1 MKVGGSEKIAGM
13 ASGEFEMGQVNWMFF
28 APRRE
33 VRAARIT
40 RRPRGRTT
48 PERGTRHDKILVR
61 SGMGGDCLIVA
72 ELVISLADLLRK
84 STVVHYMKTILM
96 ISLIA
101 CFLKA
106 PRLHADSIRVEHG
119 YINVTIEPG
128 EKRFTIGTESFA
140 TGSEAAGFLS
150 YLDHNWPTTESRP
163 TIIVHDRD
171 KAVQSG
177 DELFE
182 AALVRIEGSASW
194 KVIRMPS
201 PRGFTPDT
209 WSTLTTL
216 KKKWAEQGAG
226 AGQPANRSEPDSEGG
241 DKSQPESEGRSR

>member
-1 MKVGGSEKIAGM
+1 
-13 ASGEFEMGQVNWMFF
+13 
-28 APRRE
+28 
-33 VRAARIT
+33 
-40 RRPRGRTT
+40 
-48 PERGTRHDKILVR
+48 
-61 SGMGGDCLIVA
+61 
-72 ELVISLADLLRK
+72 
-84 STVVHYMKTILM
+84 MKTIVA

-101 CFLKA
+101 SILIA

-150 YLDHNWPTTESRP
+150 YLDQNWPKTESRP

-194 KVIRMPS
+194 KVIRMPP

-226 AGQPANRSEPDSEGG
+226 AGQPATRSEPAPDPEGG
-241 DKSQPESEGRSR
+241 DKSQSESEGRSR